1 MSEYYYVH
9 SNPLNL
15 LLEILNRH
23 QSKWQLKITFK
34 KRIKIY

>member
-9 SNPLNL
+9 SNSLNL
-15 LLEILNRH
+15 LLEIPNRH

-34 KRIKIY
+34 KRIKMY